1 MCIGQAFATME
12 PHLVLATL
20 MEQVRFQLV
29 PGQRIVPEP
38 LVTLRP
44 KGGLKMRVER
54 RLVTS

>member
-1 MCIGQAFATME
+1 ME